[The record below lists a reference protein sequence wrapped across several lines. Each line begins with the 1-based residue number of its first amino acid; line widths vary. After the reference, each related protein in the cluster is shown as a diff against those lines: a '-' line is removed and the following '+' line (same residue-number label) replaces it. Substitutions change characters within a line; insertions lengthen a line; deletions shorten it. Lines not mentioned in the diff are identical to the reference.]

1 MYNVCF
7 SFLKIFIYQIKN
19 STFQSLYYESPI
31 EIYQFV
37 FWIYWDDQMISP
49 LIN

>member
-1 MYNVCF
+1 MFAPVF
-7 SFLKIFIYQIKN
+7 ERFFIYQIKN
-19 STFQSLYYESPI
+19 STFQSLYCESPI

-37 FWIYWDDQMISP
+37 FCIYWDDQIIST